1 MSTTHLDGSPDLE
14 LEAQMKECSAK
25 VREQRKNVLEDRR
38 LGEEAL
44 RRLLPIARRDTGQ
57 SRRVA
62 AILLSLY
69 NGHRFPLDMTNLRS
83 LDYEIMEDCLAVI
96 RMDSH
101 AYQEVHRYFEN
112 GGQIF
117 EQLAEDWGFNK
128 REGGV

>member
-1 MSTTHLDGSPDLE
+1 MTTTNLDGTPDLE
-14 LEAQMKECSAK
+14 LEAQMKEYSAK
-25 VREQRKNVLEDRR
+25 VREQRKKILEDRR

-96 RMDSH
+96 RMDSN
-101 AYQEVHRYFEN
+101 AYQEVHNYFEN
-112 GGQIF
+112 GSQIF

-128 REGGV
+128 QKGGE

>member
-1 MSTTHLDGSPDLE
+1 MTTTNLDGTPDLE
-14 LEAQMKECSAK
+14 LEALMKEYSAK
-25 VREQRKNVLEDRR
+25 VREQRKKILEDRR

-96 RMDSH
+96 RMDSN
-101 AYQEVHRYFEN
+101 AYQEVHNYFED

-128 REGGV
+128 QKGGE